1 MALLFLIPLCII
13 MLFGLAGYGFGSLG
27 RVGIGQASRAL
38 RLRSGAASLGAI
50 TVALYTWGLL
60 HLAGAVIGADGTGAS
75 GSPRP
80 SCRTADQDLWSTVV
94 DSRVDYLPLRF
105 VCETSDGGSYVP
117 DIVPGYIGPAA
128 AAFGLS
134 ATVCA
139 AAAAVESERRA
150 RRSGG

>member
-1 MALLFLIPLCII
+1 MTLLFLIPLCII

-27 RVGIGQASRAL
+27 RVGVRQAGPAL
-38 RLRSGAASLGAI
+38 RLRSGAAILGAA

-60 HLAGAVIGADGTGAS
+60 HLAGAVIGADGNGAS
-75 GSPRP
+75 ASPRP
-80 SCRTADQDLWSTVV
+80 SCRTADQDLWATVV

-117 DIVPGYIGPAA
+117 DIVPGYIGPAV

-134 ATVCA
+134 AVVCA
-139 AAAAVESERRA
+139 AAAAVDSERRA
-150 RRSGG
+150 RRSDG